1 MGDILRRLG
10 RAAAL
15 WVAAAAL
22 CPVAPTRAEDVAAS
36 AVTPTSVA
44 PEPALVDAAVDRGVA
59 ALRDEQKRDG
69 SFGTLPGE
77 TALALLA
84 LRHSGVP
91 ADDPACRRAASN
103 LERELPDGTV
113 YGAGLGVVALLA
125 QDEKLHARKVEEL
138 VADLVQGQCENGQWT
153 YAYRATSKKASG
165 DNSNTQF
172 AILAL
177 GVARARGVEV
187 PAEPFALC
195 AAFLEATQNED
206 GGWGYSDKERS
217 RSYGSM
223 TAGGA
228 MALAFCRARA
238 AGVAVP
244 DAKVAK
250 DVRITRAL
258 HWLGERFAPGA
269 NADAAKAFGKKAKNR
284 TDSFWR
290 HYWLWSVERA
300 GAVTGLPQLG
310 AHDWYA
316 EGATWLLAAQ
326 REDDGAWMNP
336 ETRLRATCFALLFL
350 RRSTRQA
357 ITPSSRGAPAVT
369 PGSGDTKSDAPEP
382 PSTGGADKGD

>member
-1 MGDILRRLG
+1 MHRRV

-15 WVAAAAL
+15 LSVVFATCVSAPVRGDDGPDAAVAPT
-22 CPVAPTRAEDVAAS
+22 PVAPTAA
-36 AVTPTSVA
+36 A
-44 PEPALVDAAVDRGVA
+44 VDAAVDRGVA

-113 YGAGLGVVALLA
+113 YGAGLGVVALLE
-125 QDEKLHARKVEEL
+125 QDAKLHGRKVEEL
-138 VADLVQGQCENGQWT
+138 VADLVRGQCENGQWT
-153 YAYRATSKKASG
+153 YAYRATSRKPSG

-177 GVARARGVEV
+177 GVARARDVKV
-187 PAEPFALC
+187 PPAPFAAC
-195 AAFLEATQNED
+195 AKFLDATQNDD

-228 MALAFCRARA
+228 MALAFCRAA
-238 AGVAVP
+238 ARGVALP
-244 DAKVAK
+244 DAEVAG
-250 DVRITRAL
+250 DARIVRAVA
-258 HWLGERFAPGA
+258 WLGRKFAPEY
-269 NADAAKAFGKKAKNR
+269 NADAGRSFGKKAKNR

-300 GAVTGLPQLG
+300 GAVTGLSHVGTHEWYSLG
-310 AHDWYA
+310 AAH
-316 EGATWLLAAQ
+316 LLATQ
-326 REDDGAWMNP
+326 RDDGAWMNP
-336 ETRLRATCFALLFL
+336 ETQLRATCFALLFL

-357 ITPSSRGAPAVT
+357 ITPSSRSQPVVT
-369 PGSGDTKSDAPEP
+369 PGSADAPEP
-382 PSTGGADKGD
+382 PSTE